1 MFPLFTFEQ
10 HYNFKIFNLSL
21 EKEIR
26 WVVSTR
32 FDRRWSRAG
41 LRCVLLPLAGAYI
54 DVGARC
60 VCANQNIWGRRKPI
74 NCDTWVRMETQ
85 LRRVWRNAKR
95 RKNFL
100 SDWRRRLSDWNWID
114 TRNRRRQLGNSEGR
128 NLELRWKRPHVFRR
142 KSALFLFFH
151 PTKRIAAEIESKR
164 CWIHL
169 KNWK

>member
-1 MFPLFTFEQ
+1 MKAFVNKRQRVHVLTHKRLSTWFNPTPEIRNSDFWVFAKNVSNIDGLALPCVMFPLFTFEQ

-54 DVGARC
+54 DVGERC

-74 NCDTWVRMETQ
+74 NCDTRVRMETQ
-85 LRRVWRNAKR
+85 LRLVWRNAKR

-100 SDWRRRLSDWNWID
+100 SDWRRS
-114 TRNRRRQLGNSEGR
+114 LGY
-128 NLELRWKRPHVFRR
+128 
-142 KSALFLFFH
+142 
-151 PTKRIAAEIESKR
+151 
-164 CWIHL
+164 
-169 KNWK
+169 